1 MSFDRTIGTV
11 TMADNAERFEQIR
24 ERLNGRFA
32 LNEDERAKL
41 SKTDLKRYDKLTA
54 ILAKLNAGEKVY
66 TSDLQ
71 RWLKDDYASIAEL
84 WELEKET
91 REQFS
96 SVPEELRE
104 YENKIKKGL
113 FFEGRRDSYR
123 RHGNFKAASNMDARA
138 ESEFEDAL
146 IRLEEL
152 ITEDDSYRT
161 YFDRAISFEFGSALG
176 ASAIE
181 LPRLITSRSLDRQ
194 GKGIKAH
201 IRRKQ
206 DVKIDVVEQVLTE
219 IAESARNVDVKKPC
233 ENSTKLQQLLNINND
248 DDFFN
253 GLIGQDND

>member
-1 MSFDRTIGTV
+1 MTNDKKDLAQIRARLKGGFEL
-11 TMADNAERFEQIR
+11 NEAERK
-24 ERLNGRFA
+24 
-32 LNEDERAKL
+32 KL
-41 SKTDLKRYDKLTA
+41 SKDDLKRYDKLTA

-113 FFEGRRDSYR
+113 FFEGRRDYYR
-123 RHGNFKAASNMDARA
+123 RRGHFEAASKMDVRA

-161 YFDRAISFEFGSALG
+161 YFDRAISFEAG
-176 ASAIE
+176 AAIGTNPIE

-194 GKGIKAH
+194 GTGIKAH

-233 ENSTKLQQLLNINND
+233 EKSAKLQQLLNINTD
-248 DDFFN
+248 DDLF
-253 GLIGQDND
+253 